1 MVIKTIN
8 GKKLDIKPNEIR
20 YRLISPK
27 KVDVVGRRKMT
38 DGVSIVV
45 GCPKGKSKVIKVSK
59 VSKRTERC
67 TVGTEA
73 QSLRFDRQKFTPG
86 EAANWIKKHWSGR

>member
-1 MVIKTIN
+1 MVIKMVK

-20 YRLISPK
+20 YRLISPT
-27 KVDVVGRRKMT
+27 KVDVVGRKKIT

-45 GCPKGKSKVIKVSK
+45 ACPKGKVKKK
-59 VSKRTERC
+59 RC

-73 QSLRFDRQKFTPG
+73 QALRFDRNKFTP
-86 EAANWIKKHWSGR
+86 EKAAKWINQHWDK